1 MSQDNEILNETIN
14 EIIGELDDKNL
25 LFMSSGKIKE
35 LKNNILQKLYL
46 TREELL
52 HYHKVLK
59 QYRYVDEIDEIKIGA
74 YIRWFNL
81 TKQDNLKLTNGGI
94 ILDMTKGKD
103 DILIICKNNRNR
115 IFSLNLNKC
124 IIFQKISSQEQILIK
139 IVDYIQK

>member
-81 TKQDNLKLTNGGI
+81 TKQDNIKLTNGGI
-94 ILDMTKGKD
+94 ILDITKGND

>member
-1 MSQDNEILNETIN
+1 MSQDSEILNETIN

-81 TKQDNLKLTNGGI
+81 TKHDNVKLTNGGI

-115 IFSLNLNKC
+115 IFSLNMNKC
-124 IIFQKISSQEQILIK
+124 IIFQKISSQEQIIIK

>member
-81 TKQDNLKLTNGGI
+81 TKQDNIKLTNGGI
-94 ILDMTKGKD
+94 ILDITKGNN

>member
-46 TREELL
+46 TYEELL

-59 QYRYVDEIDEIKIGA
+59 QYRYVDEIDEIKIGG

-81 TKQDNLKLTNGGI
+81 TKQDNIKLTNGGI
-94 ILDMTKGKD
+94 ILDITKGND

>member
-1 MSQDNEILNETIN
+1 MDEKNEILSDTIN
-14 EIIGELDDKNL
+14 DIIGEIDDKNL

-46 TREELL
+46 NREELL

-59 QYRYVDEIDEIKIGA
+59 HYRYVDEIDEIKIGA

-94 ILDMTKGKD
+94 ILDMKKGKD
-103 DILIICKNNRNR
+103 DILLLCKNNRNR

-139 IVDYIQK
+139 IIDYIHK

>member
-1 MSQDNEILNETIN
+1 MSQDSEILNETIK
-14 EIIGELDDKNL
+14 EIIGELDDKHL

-52 HYHKVLK
+52 RYNKVLK

-81 TKQDNLKLTNGGI
+81 TKQDKLKLTNGGI

-103 DILIICKNNRNR
+103 DILIICKNNRTR
-115 IFSLNLNKC
+115 IFSLNMNKC

>member
-46 TREELL
+46 TCEELL

-59 QYRYVDEIDEIKIGA
+59 QYRYVDEIDEIKIGG

-81 TKQDNLKLTNGGI
+81 TKQDNIKLTNGGI
-94 ILDMTKGKD
+94 ILDITKGND